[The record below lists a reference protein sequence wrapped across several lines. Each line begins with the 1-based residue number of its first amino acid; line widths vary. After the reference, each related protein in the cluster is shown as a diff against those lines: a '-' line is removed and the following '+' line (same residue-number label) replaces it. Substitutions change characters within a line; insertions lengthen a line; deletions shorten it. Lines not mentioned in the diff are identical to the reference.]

1 MRCKK
6 HQSDS
11 SSGVGVC
18 ASCLREKLFAVIL
31 AQAQAQAEA
40 RIQNR
45 VEGGRKSDTSQPAA
59 PGLLFP
65 RSVSPYISRRKS
77 DISNWNHATS
87 QASRRSWADQRFFS
101 TPQVGAH
108 GRVIDGGDYDNIQ
121 KNMKNLRKKKKSYGL
136 NLLNNLFG
144 SKLGKPESYSDPRVS
159 NSEDPNAGA
168 TSSSWFS
175 AIFSGRRKKQSRT
188 FSVNEDASIG
198 GRRVSSQ
205 IRDRGMSPARCS
217 DDEDDGHCRGGSSG
231 YSSES
236 SQGWKQ
242 TPRRTPASTSSRK
255 AAGKSS
261 RNRNVSGMTFCL
273 SPLVRPSPNWQWNQ
287 KGMPPEMVYSGEI
300 RVSSKSVAT
309 SFCKSRSRKL
319 ADFGRF
325 NHHH

>member
-40 RIQNR
+40 RIQHR
-45 VEGGRKSDTSQPAA
+45 GIQEEGGRKSDTSQPAA
-59 PGLLFP
+59 PSLLFP

-77 DISNWNHATS
+77 DISNWNHTR

-101 TPQVGAH
+101 TPHIGAH
-108 GRVIDGGDYDNIQ
+108 GRVIDGGDYDIMQ
-121 KNMKNLRKKKKSYGL
+121 KKTAAKKKMNYGL
-136 NLLNNLFG
+136 SLFSNLFR
-144 SKLGKPESYSDPRVS
+144 SKLGKPEPYSDPVVI
-159 NSEDPNAGA
+159 NSGK
-168 TSSSWFS
+168 TSLSWFS
-175 AIFSGRRKKQSRT
+175 AIFSGRRKKQCRT
-188 FSVNEDASIG
+188 FSVNEDATVT
-198 GRRVSSQ
+198 GRRKSCQ
-205 IRDRGMSPARCS
+205 NRDRGMSPARCS
-217 DDEDDGHCRGGSSG
+217 DEEDDQHCPGGSSG

-242 TPRRTPASTSSRK
+242 TPRRTPAATTSRK
-255 AAGKSS
+255 AGGRSS

-300 RVSSKSVAT
+300 RVSSKTNLAGAT

-325 NHHH
+325 NYHH